1 MVWFVLL
8 FSFIKIKPCF
18 LRSWSIT
25 FNFNW
30 KKDKEHNIIFFFISF
45 LLLFLTCFQLNYK
58 VTREFNWNK
67 RENEAK
73 GLDCWF
79 LWLFCSL
86 LFKLNACFICSLPFN
101 LKQKE
106 QKEPHHES
114 DRLGW
119 LLLVRNERLGCC
131 CV

>member
-18 LRSWSIT
+18 LRSSSIT

-73 GLDCWF
+73 GMNELCE
-79 LWLFCSL
+79 LCVLFGLISR
-86 LFKLNACFICSLPFN
+86 FITIPL
-101 LKQKE
+101 
-106 QKEPHHES
+106 
-114 DRLGW
+114 
-119 LLLVRNERLGCC
+119 
-131 CV
+131 